1 MKLINLKSSTKREE
15 LVELIRN
22 HELVNERVKF
32 DDKKGK
38 PIIFV
43 KEKGNTIRVKCQM
56 TEGSV
61 KDNGFLEG
69 TFFIG
74 RVSERSGT
82 TSLKGV
88 IVTAPI
94 YHTILTIIMAIFV
107 YRCISLGGFNP
118 VPVIMLLFSIFMF
131 KNEFEKQGVI
141 ERYLHR
147 AVRKADSQET
157 SNH

>member
-1 MKLINLKSSTKREE
+1 MKFINLKTNAKAQDALS
-15 LVELIRN
+15 LLCN

-38 PIIFV
+38 PIFIV
-43 KEKGNTIRVKCQM
+43 KETKNTVKIKCQM
-56 TEGSV
+56 SLGNV

-69 TFFIG
+69 TYFIG
-74 RVSERSGT
+74 KISESDSA
-82 TSLKGV
+82 TSIKGV
-88 IVTAPI
+88 ILTAPI
-94 YHTILTIIMAIFV
+94 YHSILMIIMAIFV

-141 ERYLHR
+141 ERYIHR
-147 AVRKADSQET
+147 VFRRLNAEE
-157 SNH
+157 